1 MKEANHL
8 SILTVT
14 RGGRR
19 YGFQMRGVIEGFG
32 GGGWGFLIPWFLGVE
47 NLTKYFF
54 MWRWFHSSMDFF
66 FLFLSVCLFLF
77 ACVWG
82 NIIWLWLKPWVFF
95 CLHPSLI
102 PVTSNPNGATPPG
115 YRTVSR
121 QEEEKKNCFCNCM
134 KERNIFFFGR
144 YVIEGDWKNKGL
156 PTTGATHLTT
166 KHCWV
171 ETPKISHGNNESF

>member
-14 RGGRR
+14 RGGGEVRIPNEGGDRR
-19 YGFQMRGVIEGFG
+19 IWG

-121 QEEEKKNCFCNCM
+121 QEEAKNIVFAIVWKKGTFFSLEGM
-134 KERNIFFFGR
+134 WLKEIERIKVCRLQEQRISLQNIVG
-144 YVIEGDWKNKGL
+144 
-156 PTTGATHLTT
+156 
-166 KHCWV
+166 
-171 ETPKISHGNNESF
+171 

>member
-14 RGGRR
+14 RGGGEVRIPNEGGDRR
-19 YGFQMRGVIEGFG
+19 IWGGGLRFSDSLIFG
-32 GGGWGFLIPWFLGVE
+32 GGKLNQVFFYV
-47 NLTKYFF
+47 TVVSFKYG
-54 MWRWFHSSMDFF
+54 F
-66 FLFLSVCLFLF
+66 FLFVFVCLFVSLRV
-77 ACVWG
+77 CVG
-82 NIIWLWLKPWVFF
+82 KYYLALIEALGIFLPSSITDPGHFKSKRR
-95 CLHPSLI
+95 HPSRVPDSI
-102 PVTSNPNGATPPG
+102 ST
-115 YRTVSR
+115 RR
-121 QEEEKKNCFCNCM
+121 RKKHCFCNCM